1 MMNRHHAEGVYTPF
15 ARALH
20 WLIAIM
26 VAIMVPVGIVMS
38 DRGQQNIWDGTTN
51 ALYSGH
57 KLAGFILLW
66 LMVIRVGYR
75 LVNGAPPKPPGM
87 PLWQRL
93 AAGGVHVGLYVV
105 LILLAISGWR
115 GVSFFPALDI
125 FGLFSLPAL
134 HNPDQA
140 AAKQVF
146 QLHKIFG
153 FVLAG
158 LLALHIGAALH
169 HRLILKDGVM
179 RRMWPQAK

>member
-1 MMNRHHAEGVYTPF
+1 MNRHHADGVYTPF

-20 WLIAIM
+20 WLITLM
-26 VAIMVPVGIVMS
+26 VAIMVPVGFIMA

-66 LMVIRVGYR
+66 LMVIRVIYR
-75 LVNGAPPKPPGM
+75 LAVGAPPKPHDM
-87 PLWQRL
+87 PKWQSF
-93 AAGGVHVGLYVV
+93 AAGAVHVGLYAV

-115 GVSFFPALDI
+115 GISYFPALDI

-146 QLHKIFG
+146 QMHKVLG
-153 FVLAG
+153 FVLLG
-158 LLALHIGAALH
+158 LLALHIGAALY

-179 RRMWPQAK
+179 RRMLPAAR